1 MIYNVGTVQ
10 QIAQRL
16 HSNGYQV
23 SVYAL
28 RRWIKDGTIPSVR
41 TGKKFLVTY
50 DRVVEYLETG
60 TIMPANSVAAN

>member
-1 MIYNVGTVQ
+1 MVYNVGTVQ

-23 SVYAL
+23 SEYAL
-28 RRWIKDGTIPSVR
+28 RRWIREGAIPSVR

-60 TIMPANSVAAN
+60 AIMPTN